1 MPRQVDI
8 VVPTHQ
14 KKERID
20 RFLARQIEN
29 ATRSKVQRAIE
40 QGLVLVNS
48 RPVKASH
55 EVAPGDVIL
64 CTLPQPPR
72 VEALPEAIPLE
83 VVYED
88 DDLIV
93 INKPAGMVTHPAYGN
108 YTGTLVNALL
118 HHCGELSA
126 VNDDLRPG
134 VVHRLDK
141 DTSGLIVAAKN
152 DTVHAALARQFS
164 ERTIEREYWAVVWG
178 VFKQTRGTIEA
189 SLGRSKTDRKKV
201 AVTKEGKHA
210 VTEYEVIESF
220 PFLSLL
226 RLRLRTGRT
235 HQIRVHLTHIGH
247 PVFGDPTYG
256 GRRIAWGSPD
266 VKRKAEVQ
274 HLLTVTR
281 RQALHAKTL
290 GFTHP
295 KTNQFMRFNSE
306 LPDDMKRLL
315 AALRSPAESE
325 AAWEQQANANINTSE
340 AKRPQE

>member
-29 ATRSKVQRAIE
+29 ATRSKVQKAIE

-55 EVAPGDVIL
+55 EVAPGDVIR

-93 INKPAGMVTHPAYGN
+93 VNKPAGMVTHPAYGN
-108 YTGTLVNALL
+108 YRGTLVNALL
-118 HHCGELSA
+118 HHCGELSTA
-126 VNDDLRPG
+126 NDELRPG

-152 DTVHAALARQFS
+152 DIVHAALARQFS
-164 ERTIEREYWAVVWG
+164 ERTTEREYWAVVWG

-189 SLGRSKTDRKKV
+189 SLGRSKSDRKKI

-220 PFLSLL
+220 PFLFLL

-235 HQIRVHLTHIGH
+235 HQIRVHLAHIGH

-256 GRRIAWGSPD
+256 GRRIAWGSAD
-266 VKRKAEVQ
+266 AKRKAEVQ
-274 HLLTVTR
+274 HLLTVMR

-290 GFTHP
+290 GFFHP
-295 KTNQFMRFNSE
+295 TKKKFLKFDSE
-306 LPDDMKRLL
+306 LPADMQELL
-315 AALRSPAESE
+315 HLLKSSPNDEGNSD
-325 AAWEQQANANINTSE
+325 
-340 AKRPQE
+340 

>member
-1 MPRQVDI
+1 MPRQIDI
-8 VVPTHQ
+8 VVPAHQ

-20 RFLARQIEN
+20 RFLAHRIEN
-29 ATRSKVQRAIE
+29 ATRSKVKKAID
-40 QGLVLVNS
+40 QGLVLVNG

-55 EVAPGDVIL
+55 EVSPGEVIC
-64 CTLPQPPR
+64 CTLPHPPR
-72 VEALPEAIPLE
+72 VKALPEAIPLE
-83 VVYED
+83 IVHED

-93 INKPAGMVTHPAYGN
+93 VNKPAGMVTHPAYGN

-118 HHCGELSA
+118 HHCAELST

-141 DTSGLIVAAKN
+141 DTSGLIVAAKS
-152 DTVHAALARQFS
+152 DLVHAALAQQFS

-178 VFKQTRGTIEA
+178 IFEQPRGTIEA
-189 SLGRSKTDRKKV
+189 SLGRSKSDRKKIS
-201 AVTKEGKHA
+201 VTKVGKHA

-235 HQIRVHLTHIGH
+235 HQIRVHLAHIGH

-256 GRRIAWGSPD
+256 GRRIAWGGAD
-266 VKRKAEVQ
+266 AKRKTEVQ
-274 HLLTVTR
+274 HLLSLVS

-290 GFTHP
+290 GFFHP
-295 KTNQFMRFNSE
+295 TKSRFLRFDSE
-306 LPDDMKRLL
+306 LPADLKELL
-315 AALRSPAESE
+315 EALR
-325 AAWEQQANANINTSE
+325 Q
-340 AKRPQE
+340 

>member
-8 VVPTHQ
+8 VVTTHQ

-20 RFLARQIEN
+20 KFLTHQIEN
-29 ATRSKVQRAIE
+29 ATRSKVQKAIE

-55 EVAPGDVIL
+55 EVSPGDIIR

-72 VEALPEAIPLE
+72 VEALPEAIPLDI
-83 VVYED
+83 VYED
-88 DDLIV
+88 EDLIV
-93 INKPAGMVTHPAYGN
+93 VNKPAGMVTHPAYGN
-108 YTGTLVNALL
+108 YMGTLVNALL
-118 HHCGELSA
+118 HHCGELST
-126 VNDDLRPG
+126 VIDELRPG

-152 DTVHAALARQFS
+152 DTTHAALARQFS

-178 VFKQTRGTIEA
+178 VFKQARGTIEA
-189 SLGRSKTDRKKV
+189 SLGRSKSDRKKI

-210 VTEYEVIESF
+210 VTEYEVVESF

-235 HQIRVHLTHIGH
+235 HQIRVHLAHIGH
-247 PVFGDPTYG
+247 PLFGDPTYG
-256 GRRIAWGSPD
+256 GRRIAWGGVD
-266 VKRKAEVQ
+266 AKRKAEVQ

-295 KTNQFMRFNSE
+295 RRNQFMRFNSE

-315 AALRSPAESE
+315 AALRSPVESK
-325 AAWEQQANANINTSE
+325 AAWQ
-340 AKRPQE
+340 